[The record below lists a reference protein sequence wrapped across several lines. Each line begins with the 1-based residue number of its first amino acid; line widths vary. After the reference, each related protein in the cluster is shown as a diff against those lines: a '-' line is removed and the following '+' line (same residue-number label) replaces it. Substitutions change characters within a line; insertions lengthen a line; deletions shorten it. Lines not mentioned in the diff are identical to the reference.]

1 MNYINVQTKA
11 YPVSEQDIRA
21 AHPNTSFPVPFQA
34 PEDYAWVFPTPQP
47 TYEPITHGVRE
58 IAPALSSKGEYE
70 QQWEVYEL
78 EPEQVDENLVAAKAG
93 LIEAATAKQWDVMT
107 GGISL
112 PGGMQ
117 VGTSIDDQNRITSVV
132 ANATLVGLTDE
143 SLVDFKSNSGWVQIT
158 VGQIKAIAG
167 AIGQF
172 VQACYSAER
181 QHHEAIGLLVTAQ
194 ELRAYDVNAGWEQPD
209 VVDATVTP

>member
-1 MNYINVQTKA
+1 MSYTHKTTGE
-11 YPVSEQDIRA
+11 YPVSEAQIRLA
-21 AHPNTSFPVPFQA
+21 YPNTSFPVPFQA

-78 EPEQVDENLVAAKAG
+78 EPEQVDENLVAAKAN
-93 LIEAATAKQWDVMT
+93 LKVAVTDKRWAVMT

-132 ANATLVGLTDE
+132 ANAELVGLTGE
-143 SLVDFKSNSGWVQIT
+143 TLVDFKSNFGWVQIT
-158 VGQIKAIAG
+158 VDQIKVIAG

-181 QHHEAIGLLVTAQ
+181 QHHEAIDLLVTVQ
-194 ELRAYDVNAGWEQPD
+194 ELRTYDVNAGWRHPD
-209 VVDATVTP
+209 VDETP

>member
-1 MNYINVQTKA
+1 MYFRPETEQIFQTH
-11 YPVSEQDIRA
+11 SEIRTA
-21 AHPNTSFPVPFQA
+21 FPDTSFPALLTDEIIQDFG
-34 PEDYAWVFPTPQP
+34 VFPITQVTPE
-47 TYEPITHGVRE
+47 YDPITQEVTE
-58 IAPALSSKGEYE
+58 LLPELVDDVWV

-78 EPEQVDENLVAAKAG
+78 DPAQVDENLVAAKAD
-93 LIEAATAKQWDVMT
+93 LKDAATAKRWDVMT

-132 ANATLVGLTDE
+132 ANAELVGLTDE
-143 SLVDFKSNSGWVQIT
+143 SLVDFKTNSGWVQIT
-158 VGQIKAIAG
+158 VGQIKTIAG

-181 QHHEAIGLLVTAQ
+181 AHHEAIDLLVTVQ
-194 ELRAYDVNAGWEQPD
+194 ELRAYDVNAGWQHPD
-209 VVDATVTP
+209 ADETP

>member
-1 MNYINVQTKA
+1 MSYIHKTTGQ
-11 YPVSEQDIRA
+11 YPVSEYDIRA
-21 AHPNTSFPVPFQA
+21 AHPNTSFPSPFKA
-34 PEDYAWVFPTPQP
+34 PDDYAWVFPTPHP
-47 TYEPITHGVRE
+47 SYEPITHGVRE

-78 EPEQVDENLVAAKAG
+78 DPAQVAENLGAAKAG
-93 LIEAATAKQWDVMT
+93 LIEAATAKRWDVMT

-132 ANATLVGLTDE
+132 ANAELVGLTDE
-143 SLVDFKSNSGWVQIT
+143 SLVDFKSNTGWVQIT

-181 QHHEAIGLLVTAQ
+181 QHHEAIELLVTAQ
-194 ELRAYDVNAGWEQPD
+194 ELRDYDVNAGWEQPN
-209 VVDATVTP
+209 VDDDGVTL

>member
-1 MNYINVQTKA
+1 MSYIHKTTGQ
-11 YPVSEQDIRA
+11 YPVSEHDIRA
-21 AHPNTSFPVPFQA
+21 DHPNTSFPSPFQA
-34 PEDYAWVFPTPQP
+34 PDDYAWVFPTPQP

-58 IAPALSSKGEYE
+58 IALALSSKGEYE

-78 EPEQVDENLVAAKAG
+78 DPARVDENLVAAKAG
-93 LIEAATAKQWDVMT
+93 LMEAATAKRWDVMT

-112 PGGMQ
+112 PGGMH
-117 VGTSIDDQNRITSVV
+117 VGTTIDDQNRITSVV

-143 SLVDFKSNSGWVQIT
+143 SLVDFKLNSGWVQIT
-158 VGQIKAIAG
+158 VGQIKVIAG

-181 QHHEAIGLLVTAQ
+181 AHHEAIDLLVTAQ
-194 ELRAYDVNAGWEQPD
+194 ELRAYDVSAGWDHTD
-209 VVDATVTP
+209 VTESP

>member
-1 MNYINVQTKA
+1 MYYSPSTDTKYATHSEVRSAFPNVSLPATLTDAIILSFGVYPFVQT
-11 YPVSEQDIRA
+11 
-21 AHPNTSFPVPFQA
+21 
-34 PEDYAWVFPTPQP
+34 TPI
-47 TYEPITHGVRE
+47 YDAITQSVRE
-58 IAPALSSKGEYE
+58 IDPVLTTKGEYE

-78 EPEQVDENLVAAKAG
+78 DPELVDANIVTTKAD
-93 LIEAATAKQWDVMT
+93 LKDAATAKRWEVVT

-117 VGTSIDDQNRITSVV
+117 VGTTIDDQNRITTVV
-132 ANATLVGLTDE
+132 ANAELVGLTDE

-181 QHHEAIGLLVTAQ
+181 QHHEAIDLLVTAQ
-194 ELRAYDVNAGWEQPD
+194 ELRDYDVNAGWVQPD
-209 VVDATVTP
+209 AAVTP